1 MTSTELLAQ
10 LLHII
15 ICIFIGY
22 GLLFSKTPEQA
33 FCVLAVIIVSFL
45 GLRLFKGCCLTQLED
60 GETTQIGMNFML
72 EDPTAISTHNF
83 EEVAV
88 GLSLVLQII
97 RTGLIMLN
105 LDNLL
110 F

>member
-1 MTSTELLAQ
+1 MSPTELFAL
-10 LLHII
+10 LLHIL
-15 ICIFIGY
+15 ICSSIAY

-33 FCVLAVIIVSFL
+33 FCVLTVIIVVFL

-60 GETTQIGMNFML
+60 GETTKIGMNFML
-72 EDPTAISTHNF
+72 EDPQSISTHNF

-88 GLSLVLQII
+88 GMSLVLQII
-97 RTGLIMLN
+97 RTGMIMLN

>member
-1 MTSTELLAQ
+1 MTPHELIAQ
-10 LLHII
+10 LLHIC
-15 ICIFIGY
+15 ICTSVAY

-33 FCVLAVIIVSFL
+33 FCVLSLIIVVFL

-72 EDPTAISTHNF
+72 EDPKAISTHNF

-88 GLSLVLQII
+88 GLPLLLQII